1 MAAIGVRD
9 RELTVWPLT
18 PFVSYELYS
27 FSTRFWERNRSCAC
41 EQLLLLL
48 LLLLVLL
55 LPLLLLL
62 LLLNLPHLF
71 PVFSTSPPL
80 DLFSNLTIGLQKPWD
95 RLRPMLWCHHRLRL
109 TLWRPRHHKQHNLQ
123 QKYPPTSRR
132 RKVPQKE
139 RPPHQPQTQ
148 RSQVSLFFSFLML
161 LIISGLICLWYLI
174 PRRLLC
180 QRQTS
185 RHFLC
190 NLSVSLCWQNEYS

>member
-1 MAAIGVRD
+1 MSCIH
-9 RELTVWPLT
+9 
-18 PFVSYELYS
+18 FQHVSEKETGHVHVNNFFFFFFFFFFLCFFFLFFFFFF
-27 FSTRFWERNRSCAC
+27 FSTFPTSSPYF
-41 EQLLLLL
+41 QL
-48 LLLLVLL
+48 
-55 LPLLLLL
+55 P
-62 LLLNLPHLF
+62 
-71 PVFSTSPPL
+71 PPL

>member
-9 RELTVWPLT
+9 RELTVWQLT

-27 FSTRFWERNRSCAC
+27 FSTRFWERIRSSAC
-41 EQLLLLL
+41 EQHLLLL
-48 LLLLVLL
+48 
-55 LPLLLLL
+55 P
-62 LLLNLPHLF
+62 PPPSPYF
-71 PVFSTSPPL
+71 QPPPL
-80 DLFSNLTIGLQKPWD
+80 SSSFSNLTIGLQKPWD
-95 RLRPMLWCHHRLRL
+95 RIPPLLSCHHRLHL
-109 TLWRPRHHKQHNLQ
+109 TLWRPCHHKHHNLH

-132 RKVPQKE
+132 HKVPQKK

-148 RSQVSLFFSFLML
+148 RSQVSLFVGSLML